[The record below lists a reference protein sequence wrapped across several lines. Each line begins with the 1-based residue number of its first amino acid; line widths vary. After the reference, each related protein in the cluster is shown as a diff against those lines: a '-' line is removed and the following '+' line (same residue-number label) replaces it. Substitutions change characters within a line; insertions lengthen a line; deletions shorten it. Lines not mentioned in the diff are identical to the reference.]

1 MLITSFLTSLLMG
14 SSIVAAA
21 VVPQAIDESKIILF
35 GVDGRTEVMDKA
47 EFMALHKGNLTAAPG
62 PLKLTDRPLN
72 ETIAMEIEA
81 AQLSKR
87 GCKSYSI
94 VRENADQKFLNWDIQ
109 MSDILHATDRDATLG
124 VTQGHS
130 VANSIGVSVS
140 FTESLI
146 KNYLS
151 ATFGITYTET
161 WTNTYTTAYTFTVP
175 KGKYGVV
182 VSNPW
187 TTRKSGNIDIGCIGV
202 RGQKSTY
209 QADSYESNSY
219 QGLSWVSGTIS
230 LCTSNSHS
238 IHYCI
243 GNGYHN

>member
-14 SSIVAAA
+14 SSMVAAA
-21 VVPQAIDESKIILF
+21 VVPREIDESKILLF

-47 EFMALHKGNLTAAPG
+47 EFMALHEADLTAAPG
-62 PLKLTDRPLN
+62 PLELSERSLN
-72 ETIAMEIEA
+72 ETIEMEIEA

-94 VRENADQKFLNWDIQ
+94 VRPNPDQKFLNWDVR

-124 VTQGHS
+124 VTKGHS
-130 VANSIGVSVS
+130 IANAIGVSIS
-140 FTESLI
+140 MTQTLIESV
-146 KNYLS
+146 LS
-151 ATFGITYTET
+151 ATYGITYTET

-187 TTRKSGNIDIGCIGV
+187 TTRRSGNIDIGCIGV

-209 QADSYESNSY
+209 QADSYESNDY

-230 LCTSNSHS
+230 LCTSDSHS